1 MWEQKKIHAQG
12 NRPEMPAAAGANVRE
27 HLTTVQSQVV
37 DNALELW
44 RKHWAKTLSRPGSMA
59 CEGLY
64 RDRALAYWFLGNVMN
79 RNRGLASMDIVP
91 VSINGNWTLKV
102 PRLLRK
108 LTMLM
113 DSGQLDDMSD
123 SVSSMEGGDFER
135 HLGDLQDN
143 AEENADVEGMDT
155 IILGCMMRRER
166 RLSD

>member
-1 MWEQKKIHAQG
+1 MWEQKKIHAQR
-12 NRPEMPAAAGANVRE
+12 NLLEVSDAAELNVRE
-27 HLTTVQSQVV
+27 HLTTVQSGVV
-37 DNALELW
+37 GNALELW
-44 RKHWAKTLSRPGSMA
+44 RKHWATTVSRPGSMA

-79 RNRGLASMDIVP
+79 RNRGLVSMDIVP

-123 SVSSMEGGDFER
+123 SVISMAEENFDR
-135 HLGDLQDN
+135 HLGDLQEN
-143 AEENADVEGMDT
+143 AEENSDVEGMDT

-166 RLSD
+166 RMSD